1 MLPFAKAGV
10 CVPDACSLADLAA
23 LVAEIGDRTDNPDI
37 QALTL
42 DHIQGQCGDAR
53 FDALAGTYVML
64 ALVLLLALLVVGGTW
79 MDHRR
84 LRRKEDAE
92 DERLREGYSRL
103 RGSAGVVGGEKEK
116 KQENGGRGSEEKD
129 ALLDLDEVEKQQP
142 HQANNGNGHAAAE
155 ASSSPKQQ
163 QQQQQGLAARV
174 LSCFSLYRNLPSLLG
189 PARPGSCFN
198 ALDGVRVFSMSWVV
212 LGHIFAFPA
221 TLTGFSNTQDILPP
235 DGILGTYAGQA
246 IFAAEFA
253 VDTFFCIGAFVAAY
267 MLAVHL
273 AKARAQGA
281 AKPLGWAWV
290 PSLYLHRFLRLTP
303 TYFFVLGAYI
313 FLYVWGGD
321 EMTIMTV
328 LVYMDGAIY
337 MDGATD

>member
-10 CVPDACSLADLAA
+10 CVPDVCSLTDLAA

-42 DHIQGQCGDAR
+42 EHIQGQCGDFR
-53 FDALAGTYVML
+53 FPALAGTYVML
-64 ALVLLLALLVVGGTW
+64 ALVLLLALLVVAGTW

-103 RGSAGVVGGEKEK
+103 GGSAGVVRGEKEK
-116 KQENGGRGSEEKD
+116 KKENGGRGSEEKD

-142 HQANNGNGHAAAE
+142 PLLQQQQANNGNGNGNGHAAAE
-155 ASSSPKQQ
+155 ASSSPK
-163 QQQQQGLAARV
+163 QQQQGLAARV

-273 AKARAQGA
+273 AKARAQAA

-303 TYFFVLGAYI
+303 TYFFVLGAYYY
-313 FLYVWGGD
+313 LYVRRCG
-321 EMTIMTV
+321 
-328 LVYMDGAIY
+328 
-337 MDGATD
+337 

>member
-23 LVAEIGDRTDNPDI
+23 LVVEIGDRTDNPDI

-42 DHIQGQCGDAR
+42 EHIQGQCGD
-53 FDALAGTYVML
+53 FLFPALAGTYVML
-64 ALVLLLALLVVGGTW
+64 AIVLLLALLVVGGTW

-84 LRRKEDAE
+84 MRRKEDAE
-92 DERLREGYSRL
+92 DERLREGYTRL
-103 RGSAGVVGGEKEK
+103 RDGAVVVGQK
-116 KQENGGRGSEEKD
+116 KKTDNSGGGSEEKD
-129 ALLDLDEVEKQQP
+129 ALLDLDDVEKQQRQP
-142 HQANNGNGHAAAE
+142 QQANGNGNGHAAIE
-155 ASSSPKQQ
+155 TSSLQQ
-163 QQQQQGLAARV
+163 QQASKQGLAVNV

-189 PARPGSCFN
+189 PARPGNFN
-198 ALDGVRVFSMSWVV
+198 ALDGVRVFSMMWVV
-212 LGHIFAFPA
+212 LGHLFAFPA
-221 TLTGFSNTQDILPP
+221 TMTGFSNTQDILPP

-273 AKARAQGA
+273 AKAREQAP

-303 TYFFVLGAYI
+303 TYSFVLGTY
-313 FLYVWGGD
+313 FFVYVRTAIW
-321 EMTIMTV
+321 
-328 LVYMDGAIY
+328 MDGMEMGVLGLCI
-337 MDGATD
+337 DD